1 MLTPRKAVANT
12 DVGMETFDDIFQMD
26 LMVNTFDYSCSDIL
40 HKQPINAKQK
50 RRPHQLV
57 FILYKIGYKRDMHI
71 VQLLPELNQGGVE
84 RGTVELNRELVKRGH
99 QSSVIS
105 LGGEQVSSIMQ
116 DGGNHYTLD
125 VGSKPA

>member
-1 MLTPRKAVANT
+1 
-12 DVGMETFDDIFQMD
+12 
-26 LMVNTFDYSCSDIL
+26 
-40 HKQPINAKQK
+40 
-50 RRPHQLV
+50 
-57 FILYKIGYKRDMHI
+57 MHI

-125 VGSKPA
+125 VGSKNPLNFFTRASKLRKLLQSIDPDILHARSRVPAWLTWQANKNSTFPSSPQCMDLIALTYTAPL

>member
-1 MLTPRKAVANT
+1 
-12 DVGMETFDDIFQMD
+12 
-26 LMVNTFDYSCSDIL
+26 
-40 HKQPINAKQK
+40 
-50 RRPHQLV
+50 
-57 FILYKIGYKRDMHI
+57 MHV

-105 LGGEQVSSIMQ
+105 LGGKQVNSIIQ

-125 VGSKPA
+125 VCSKTRLTSLHAHQN